1 MIKHLPNF
9 ITCLNLF
16 SGTIALTFA
25 VQGDLKTA
33 AYFILLA
40 AIFDFMDGLFARA
53 LNAYSEIGKQ
63 LDSLAD
69 MVSFGLIPGVFIY
82 MMLKSNLE
90 AHGLPVILAYSG
102 FIITIFS
109 ALRLAKFNIDT
120 RQTENFIGLATPAN
134 TLFFVSLPFIYDQG
148 IEALMF
154 LTQPHVLILLTI
166 CFSYLLVSELSLF
179 SLKFKS
185 LSWAQNNFRYIL
197 LALSLLLII
206 LFKFAAVPMIIVLY
220 ILLSIIFVQ
229 KFKSI

>member
-1 MIKHLPNF
+1 MKKHLPNF

-16 SGTIALTFA
+16 SGSIALTYA
-25 VQGDLKTA
+25 VQAELKTA

-40 AIFDFMDGLFARA
+40 AIFDFLDGLVARA

-69 MVSFGLIPGVFIY
+69 MVSFGLLPGVFVY

-90 AHGLPVILAYSG
+90 AHGLPEILSYAG

-134 TLFFVSLPFIYDQG
+134 TLFFISLPFIQELG
-148 IEALMF
+148 IESLMF
-154 LTQPHVLILLTI
+154 LTQPLILLFLTI
-166 CFSYLLVSELSLF
+166 GFSYLLVSEISLF

-185 LSWAQNNFRYIL
+185 LSWTNNNFRYIL
-197 LALSLLLII
+197 IALSLLLII

-229 KFKSI
+229 KFKSL

>member
-16 SGTIALTFA
+16 SGSIALTYA
-25 VQGDLKTA
+25 VQNDLKTA

-40 AIFDFMDGLFARA
+40 ALFDFMDGLVARA

-69 MVSFGLIPGVFIY
+69 MVSFGLLPGVFIY
-82 MMLKSNLE
+82 MMLKSSLE
-90 AHGLPVILAYSG
+90 ANVLPEILAYTG
-102 FIITIFS
+102 FIVTIFS

-134 TLFFVSLPFIYDQG
+134 TLFFISLPFIQDQG

-154 LTQPHVLILLTI
+154 LTQPHILILLTLG
-166 CFSYLLVSELSLF
+166 FSYLLVSEISLF

-185 LSWAQNNFRYIL
+185 LSWDKNNFRYIL

>member
-25 VQGDLKTA
+25 VQADLKTA

-40 AIFDFMDGLFARA
+40 AIFDFMDGLVARA
-53 LNAYSEIGKQ
+53 LKAYSELGKQ

-69 MVSFGLIPGVFIY
+69 MVSFGLIPGVFVY

-90 AHGLPVILAYSG
+90 AHGLPEILAYAG
-102 FIITIFS
+102 FVITVFS

-148 IEALMF
+148 IESLMF
-154 LTQPHVLILLTI
+154 LTQPLILLFLTFG
-166 CFSYLLVSELSLF
+166 FSYLLVSEISLF

-185 LSWAQNNFRYIL
+185 LSWSQNNFRYIL